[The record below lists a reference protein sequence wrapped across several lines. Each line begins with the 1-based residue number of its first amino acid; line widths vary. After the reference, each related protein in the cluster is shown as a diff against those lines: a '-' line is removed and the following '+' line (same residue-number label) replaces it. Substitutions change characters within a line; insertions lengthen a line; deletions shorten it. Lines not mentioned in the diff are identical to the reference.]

1 MKKIFNEIGRGLKQI
16 IANNN
21 KSNTAPKLQNKND
34 EINTKTTKKILRN
47 KWGFPM
53 IKKD

>member
-1 MKKIFNEIGRGLKQI
+1 MKKIFYQIGREIKQI

-34 EINTKTTKKILRN
+34 EINTKTPNKILRN